1 MHPLTLLLLNEKRG
15 LFGAAAKIVPT
26 EDGNKV
32 QENDGPV
39 VTKRDDIFKPKVFR
53 ANKLA

>member
-39 VTKRDDIFKPKVFR
+39 VTKRDDIFKPKVYR